1 MQGMRERKECE
12 KFKYYLDVYLQRKSF
27 SQEEKPNSEKPA
39 ESKPEEIKPQNSKPE
54 VTTSD
59 QNAEASEK
67 PRGNDEGS
75 GNQEE
80 KKKEERLQL
89 TVEKVGNFT

>member
-1 MQGMRERKECE
+1 M
-12 KFKYYLDVYLQRKSF
+12 
-27 SQEEKPNSEKPA
+27 
-39 ESKPEEIKPQNSKPE
+39 
-54 VTTSD
+54 TTSD